1 MLKTNKGAVLDEI
14 LRCRLRE
21 MSDTEIVGV
30 IADKTGETLSRPY
43 VQKLRKSQAYT
54 DRLEMVSAVVDTL
67 LDATLKWE

>member
-1 MLKTNKGAVLDEI
+1 MLKANRGAVLDVI

-21 MSDTEIVGV
+21 MSDTEIVGE

-54 DRLEMVSAVVDTL
+54 DRLEMVSTVVDSL
-67 LDATLKWE
+67 LDATRQFG